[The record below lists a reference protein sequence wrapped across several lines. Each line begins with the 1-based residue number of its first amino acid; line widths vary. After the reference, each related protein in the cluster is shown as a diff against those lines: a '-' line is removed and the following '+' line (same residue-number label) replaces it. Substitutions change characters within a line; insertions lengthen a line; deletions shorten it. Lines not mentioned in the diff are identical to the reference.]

1 MRNVRVTEVP
11 ADVQLIDVRENDE
24 WAAGHARGAVHIPMS
39 EFTSRLD
46 EVDTTRE
53 VYVICKAGGR
63 SMQVGQYLEQAQGA
77 NVINVEG
84 GTDAWVAAGLP
95 TD

>member
-84 GTDAWVAAGLP
+84 GTDAWIAAGLP